1 MTSEQID
8 YMTQSGMLYL
18 DKKRRKSHFDAAN
31 MLKLTALIPVVLFF
45 VFIVKNGTGK
55 LGTIVIAC
63 IVMAL
68 IFLLASYLTYKSQQR
83 KLKLISFDTGM
94 SLSDN
99 YATAKKTL
107 DALQWRVAEE
117 TSNFIEA
124 YNPHQDIRTWGNEMF
139 SIVLLNNQILL
150 NSICNLD
157 AMNQVGFSFGK
168 NKQNADKFI
177 ETFELIAQNRV
188 QQSA

>member
-1 MTSEQID
+1 MTFEQID
-8 YMTQSGMLYL
+8 YMTQNGMLYL

-31 MLKLTALIPVVLFF
+31 MLKLTTLIPVIIFF
-45 VFIVKNGTGK
+45 IFIIKNGTDK
-55 LGTIVIAC
+55 IVTIVIVC
-63 IVMAL
+63 MVMAL
-68 IFLLASYLTYKSQQR
+68 IFLLASYITYKSQQR

-94 SLSDN
+94 SMSDN

-107 DALQWRVAEE
+107 DALQWRVAED

-124 YNPHQDIRTWGNEMF
+124 NNPHQDIRTWGNEMF

-168 NKQNADKFI
+168 NKQNVDKFI
-177 ETFELIAQNRV
+177 QIFELIAQNRV